1 MKLLVAS
8 RTRRQKGAFA
18 VELAIVLIVLLGIY
32 LFMTDISHKILVR
45 AQLDRTSFALANILK
60 ERTRFYGERQ
70 TLNDNDRDDM
80 VALASRLLGR
90 DSNAVAIK
98 IEALHDSL
106 TMETYTSDQFN
117 SLGCQ
122 SIDINQKTNLV
133 PVEDGETY
141 SLYQVTLCDQRDSWF
156 ANFWDDS
163 GTPTYT
169 LTSSSVV
176 PGR

>member
-1 MKLLVAS
+1 MRMTNS
-8 RTRRQKGAFA
+8 TFPRHQRGAFA
-18 VELAIVLIVLLGIY
+18 IELTIVLVIFLGIY

-80 VALASRLLGR
+80 VALASRLLER

-106 TMETYTSDQFN
+106 TMEAYTSDRFN
-117 SLGCQ
+117 TLGCQ
-122 SIDINQKTNLV
+122 STDINQKTNLV
-133 PVEDGETY
+133 PVEDGKIY
-141 SLYQVTLCDQRDSWF
+141 SLYQVTLCEQRDSWF
-156 ANFWDDS
+156 ANFWGDS
-163 GTPTYT
+163 GTPTFT